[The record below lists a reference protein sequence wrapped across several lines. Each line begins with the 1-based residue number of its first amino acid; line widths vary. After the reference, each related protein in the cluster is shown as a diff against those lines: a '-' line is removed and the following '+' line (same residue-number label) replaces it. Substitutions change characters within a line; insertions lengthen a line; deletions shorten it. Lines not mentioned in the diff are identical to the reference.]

1 MVSITYNALIFCASY
16 DAYEKRAGEWSPT
29 QTLTQKLKSLFPMFS
44 SQEIGSSLVLLEMI
58 LESLQSGIFR
68 FKFHSLDSKILK
80 FMELIIPE
88 LIENI
93 RVLLGFGSYFTQFRS
108 FDRFLTVQIFMT
120 ERTILLLHFT
130 INNHVNCL

>member
-1 MVSITYNALIFCASY
+1 MLC
-16 DAYEKRAGEWSPT
+16 
-29 QTLTQKLKSLFPMFS
+29 
-44 SQEIGSSLVLLEMI
+44 SQEIDSSLVLLEMI

-93 RVLLGFGSYFTQFRS
+93 RVLLGFGSYFSQFRS

-120 ERTILLLHFT
+120 EQTIFLLHFT